1 MSRSLAVMRR
11 EAVEVG
17 RQGIP
22 DLVLVVALE
31 VPAKQLLEQRVVA
44 VALGAVFLLQG
55 LDVAW
60 GEQS

>member
-1 MSRSLAVMRR
+1 MRR

-17 RQGIP
+17 RQDIP